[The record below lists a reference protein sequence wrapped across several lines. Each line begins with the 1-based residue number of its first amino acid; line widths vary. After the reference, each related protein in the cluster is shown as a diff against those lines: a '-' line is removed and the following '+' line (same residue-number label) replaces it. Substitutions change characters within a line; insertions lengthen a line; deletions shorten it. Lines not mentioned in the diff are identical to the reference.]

1 MFQNIPPITRNLI
14 VINVVVFILGYF
26 LPAGIENFLPA
37 YFPLSPNFRSWQIIT
52 HMFMHGG
59 FPHLLFNMIGLWSFG
74 SVLERALGEKK
85 YLTLYFFSG
94 LGAFILF
101 NVWNYYHFYQ
111 LTSSLHQQGV
121 DLASVFRGAN
131 LNNPS
136 LNIRA
141 IFGRSDE
148 VAQLQ
153 QFLITPMVGAS
164 GAIFGVLAA
173 FAVTY
178 PNAGIMIL
186 FIPFPIKAKILFPII
201 IVGSIYLGFTQM
213 AGDNVAH
220 FAHLG
225 GALVGYFLIKM
236 WSRNRFRIQ

>member
-14 VINVVVFILGYF
+14 IINVVVFILGYF

-59 FPHLLFNMIGLWSFG
+59 FTHLLFNMIGLWSFG
-74 SVLERALGEKK
+74 SVLERVLGEKK

-136 LNIRA
+136 SNIRA

-153 QFLITPMVGAS
+153 QFLITPLVGS
-164 GAIFGVLAA
+164 FGVLFGLFTA
-173 FAVTY
+173 FVVLN
-178 PNAGIMIL
+178 PNSRLL
-186 FIPFPIKAKILFPII
+186 FFFIFPVKAKILLLIF
-201 IVGSIYLGFTQM
+201 IVLGVYNGLNQYINTGSMSSL
-213 AGDNVAH
+213 AP
-220 FAHLG
+220 LG
-225 GALVGYFLIKM
+225 GALVGYILIKM